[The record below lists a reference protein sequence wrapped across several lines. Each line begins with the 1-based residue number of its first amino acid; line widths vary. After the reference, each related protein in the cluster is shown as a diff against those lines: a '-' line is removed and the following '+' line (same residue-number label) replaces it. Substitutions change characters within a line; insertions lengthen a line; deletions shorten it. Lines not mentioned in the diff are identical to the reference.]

1 MIWIEYQDKN
11 GVTPIGWT
19 VPMHGITTVRGALKR
34 LLYMVPAP
42 DGAVSYQLTL
52 GLEGRV
58 LHYGDDMARIGACN
72 REKRVSRFEL

>member
-1 MIWIEYQDKN
+1 MMWIEYQDAK

-19 VPMHGITTVRGALKR
+19 VPLHGITTVRGALRR
-34 LLYMVPAP
+34 LMHMVPAP

-58 LHYGDDMARIGACN
+58 LHYGDDMARIGCN
-72 REKRVSRFEL
+72 RQKRVSRFGE